1 MAANGIINGTPALPK
16 ANGESEKIIDYL
28 IVGTGPAGG
37 SLGCFLAQN
46 GMSGLVI
53 SNQPSNADTPRA
65 HITNMAALDCLR
77 DIGLDEE
84 CYKIG
89 TSGDCMVHTRWSHS
103 MAGEEYA
110 RIFSWGNSPRRK
122 GDYELASPSEP
133 LDLPQT
139 LLEPLLTRY
148 ASQNGFQ
155 SRFSTELVSFD
166 QISEHGGVR
175 CTLRD
180 LVSDHTYTIRCK
192 HLFGADGGRSRIAKS
207 LELPFTEK
215 PGGGFAINL
224 LIEADMSHII
234 DDRKGNLHW
243 LLQPDREA
251 PDFAWIGCI
260 RMVKPWHEW
269 LCIIFPKPGAER
281 KARPAEDYVVRVRE
295 LIGDD
300 SIEFKIKGV
309 STWQINETSADV
321 YSKGSVFCLGDA
333 VHRHPP
339 NHGLGSNTCV
349 QDAHNLAWKV
359 AYVNRGWA
367 GPALLD
373 SYNAERQPVGQDVVF
388 QANASLRNHIEI
400 WRLLGNFEANPS
412 DGAAALRELKE
423 DSPAGFKRRAQFHA
437 ALKLIDREEHGLGV
451 EMNQRYTSSAST
463 INPPP
468 TLVLGSHTLGS
479 AISTLDL
486 AGKGRFTLLTGIGG
500 DGWLAAAKQVSAELG
515 VPLGAFSIGYG
526 KQWADRYL
534 EWEKLKEVEEKVGD
548 GWSGEAGTGDE
559 ERAVTM
565 KSAIGVTS
573 TQHLD
578 NHYV

>member
-1 MAANGIINGTPALPK
+1 
-16 ANGESEKIIDYL
+16 
-28 IVGTGPAGG
+28 
-37 SLGCFLAQN
+37 
-46 GMSGLVI
+46 
-53 SNQPSNADTPRA
+53 
-65 HITNMAALDCLR
+65 
-77 DIGLDEE
+77 
-84 CYKIG
+84 
-89 TSGDCMVHTRWSHS
+89 

-148 ASQNGFQ
+148 ASQNGFHC
-155 SRFSTELVSFD
+155 RFSTELVSFD
-166 QISEHGGVR
+166 QLSADAGVR

-180 LVSDHTYTIRCK
+180 LVSDQTYAIRCK

-281 KARPAEDYVVRVRE
+281 KARPAEDYVDRVRE

-300 SIEFKIKGV
+300 SIPFKINRV
-309 STWQINETSADV
+309 STWAINETSADV

-339 NHGLGSNTCV
+339 NHGLGSNTCI

-373 SYNAERQPVGQDVVF
+373 SYNAERQPVGQDVVS

-400 WRLLGNFEANPS
+400 WRLLGNFEANPLA
-412 DGAAALRELKE
+412 GAAALRELKE
-423 DSPAGFKRRAQFHA
+423 NSPAGFKRRAQFQA

-451 EMNQRYTSSAST
+451 EMNQRYTSTAIYITDEAGPRPAFTRDPVEHYQPST
-463 INPPP
+463 YPGARLPHAWLSNAVP
-468 TLVLGSHTLGS
+468 SK

-486 AGKGRFTLLTGIGG
+486 AGKCRFTLLTGIGG
-500 DGWLAAAKQVSAELG
+500 DGWLEAAKTVGTELG
-515 VPLGAFSIGYG
+515 VPLEVFSIGYG

-534 EWEKLKEVEEKVGD
+534 EWEKLREVEESGCVVVRPDYFVAWRCPRWEKD
-548 GWSGEAGTGDE
+548 GV
-559 ERAVTM
+559 ERLGRAMRSVL
-565 KSAIGVTS
+565 SR
-573 TQHLD
+573 
-578 NHYV
+578 

>member
-1 MAANGIINGTPALPK
+1 MAANGIINGTPALRK
-16 ANGESEKIIDYL
+16 AKGESEKIIDYL

-37 SLGCFLAQN
+37 
-46 GMSGLVI
+46 
-53 SNQPSNADTPRA
+53 
-65 HITNMAALDCLR
+65 
-77 DIGLDEE
+77 
-84 CYKIG
+84 
-89 TSGDCMVHTRWSHS
+89 S

-148 ASQNGFQ
+148 ASQNGFHC
-155 SRFSTELVSFD
+155 RFSTELVSFD
-166 QISEHGGVR
+166 QVSEHGGVR

-207 LELPFTEK
+207 LGLPFTEK

-281 KARPAEDYVVRVRE
+281 KARPAEDYVDRVRE

-309 STWQINETSADV
+309 STWQINETSANV

-339 NHGLGSNTCV
+339 NHGLGSNTCI

-359 AYVNRGWA
+359 AYVNCGWA
-367 GPALLD
+367 GRGLLD
-373 SYNAERQPVGQDVVF
+373 TYNAERQPVGQNVVF

-412 DGAAALRELKE
+412 DGAAALRELRE
-423 DSPAGFKRRAQFHA
+423 DSPAGFQRRSQFQA

-451 EMNQRYTSSAST
+451 EMNQRYTSTAIYTADEPAPRPAFTRDPVEHYQPST
-463 INPPP
+463 YPGARLPHAWLSNVVP
-468 TLVLGSHTLGS
+468 SK

-515 VPLGAFSIGYG
+515 VPLEAFSIGYG

-534 EWEKLKEVEEKVGD
+534 EWEKLREVEETGCVLVRPDYFVAWRCQKWEMD
-548 GWSGEAGTGDE
+548 GVKRLG
-559 ERAVTM
+559 RAMRSVL
-565 KSAIGVTS
+565 SR
-573 TQHLD
+573 
-578 NHYV
+578 